1 MCHGAYA
8 LQGLINVYRGHSQGG
23 RGLFQVM
30 VQRVPSLKISW
41 NLVEPPL
48 NIDSDRGN
56 FKLLGLI
63 YWLYLRNFE
72 LFGGRVVE
80 EES

>member
-1 MCHGAYA
+1 MSWGIRSSRFDKR
-8 LQGLINVYRGHSQGG
+8 LSRTFG

-30 VQRVPSLKISW
+30 VQRVPSLKISG